1 MRFINVYSLISL
13 LSIPVGAQFGLPKNN
28 KAGTSFEELNERMK
42 ELGIPGENAGDG
54 LEGLGDLQAMIANAF
69 NDPETMKAFEQ
80 IGAGMQEAMAKLG
93 EMDPDEMQKQLNEV
107 TSMLTSGDMIE
118 NVMGKKDEVLA
129 NLEKTGLVTAEE
141 LEKFKND
148 PAYFEEQMKS
158 AFDQMKGIFSDPS
171 IVDGA
176 ANAMKTMQDV
186 MSNPVIKEINELM
199 LADSVTDTD
208 IEEMRLK
215 LLQNKDSL
223 DESGAAA
230 MMGTMLDDVL
240 DAEKFKTA
248 VNDGRKLLK
257 NLGMGGGEENGGV
270 GAGAGVGEL

>member
-1 MRFINVYSLISL
+1 MRFIKAYNLISL
-13 LSIPVGAQFGLPKNN
+13 LAVPVGAQFGLPKND

-42 ELGIPGENAGDG
+42 DLGIPSEGAGGG

-80 IGAGMQEAMAKLG
+80 IGAGMQEAMGQLG
-93 EMDPDEMQKQLNEV
+93 EMDPDELQKQLNEV
-107 TSMLTSGDMIE
+107 TNMLTSGDMMG

-129 NLEKTGLVTAEE
+129 NLEKTGLVTAEM

-176 ANAMKTMQDV
+176 TNAMKTMQDV
-186 MSNPVIKEINELM
+186 LSNPVIKEINELM

-215 LLQNKDSL
+215 LLQIKDPLS
-223 DESGAAA
+223 ESEASA
-230 MMGTMLDDVL
+230 MLGTLLEDVL
-240 DAEKFKTA
+240 DAEKFKTGIIK
-248 VNDGRKLLK
+248 GRKLL
-257 NLGMGGGEENGGV
+257 NGLGMGEGEEGAGI